1 MCDDIQIIFLPFDF
15 IGHLCCGCA
24 VVTLNDLI
32 FEEDQ
37 RVIDLVN
44 LIEKGFSLLLGESG
58 RVAGHEIEW
67 KI

>member
-15 IGHLCCGCA
+15 VGHLCCGCA
-24 VVTLNDLI
+24 VVALYDLI

-37 RVIDLVN
+37 RLIDLVY
-44 LIEKGFSLLLGESG
+44 LIKKGFSLLLGKSG
-58 RVAGHEIEW
+58 RVAGHEIER